1 MKHLKAYE
9 NNSKT
14 FKLNKFLIHI
24 PSQEYFKSPYKF
36 YVIFVDF
43 YERNVTESMTNYVL
57 HYDFII
63 KYDHDNRMSFE
74 NQKKTW
80 NYIYDEESFDELE
93 FMTAKELYKAHDYLV
108 EDVIKNTLEKLKDNR
123 LRTNFDFYN
132 KVLDLLTIPET
143 EHLIQADKYNL

>member
-14 FKLNKFLIHI
+14 YKLNKFFIHI

-36 YVIFVDF
+36 YVIFIDY
-43 YERNVTESMTNYVL
+43 YELNVTESMTNYVL

-63 KYDHDNRMSFE
+63 KYDDDNNISYE

-80 NYIYDEESFDELE
+80 NYIYDKESFDDIK
-93 FMTAKELYKAHDYLV
+93 FMTTNELFKKHDYLV
-108 EDVIKNTLEKLKDNR
+108 EDIIKNTFKRLEDNR
-123 LRTNFDFYN
+123 FRTNFHFYN
-132 KVLDLLTIPET
+132 KILDLFTIPET
-143 EHLIQADKYNL
+143 EHLIQANKYNL